1 MMKRTLVFVLV
12 FMLGATV
19 GAYAAKKAIDSSLF
33 VGQQP
38 KAAADA
44 LLVIAKEQAGKGSWE
59 RIAVG
64 RVLYLSARKAEGQAI
79 FDEVTAKKPEGSDW
93 LRIGRIYVEA
103 GEWDKAKVAF
113 DQALALS
120 PKDAPWM
127 AEIGG
132 FYNLKGDRAAA
143 EEYFTKSFALDSN
156 EFWSTVN
163 IAGSYVGVKPQ

>member
-1 MMKRTLVFVLV
+1 MKRTFALVVV
-12 FMLGATV
+12 FLFGVTAGAL
-19 GAYAAKKAIDSSLF
+19 AAKKGLDSSLF
-33 VGQQP
+33 TGKEP

-44 LLVIAKEQAGKGSWE
+44 LLAVAKEQAGKGSWE

-64 RVLYLSARKAEGQAI
+64 RVLYLSGRKAEGQAI

-103 GEWDKAKVAF
+103 GEWDKAKGAF
-113 DQALALS
+113 DKALALS

-132 FYNLKGDRAAA
+132 WYNLKGDRAAA
-143 EEYFTKSFALDSN
+143 EELFAKSFAIESG
-156 EFWSTVN
+156 EFWNTVN
-163 IAGSYVGVKPQ
+163 VAGSYVGVKPQ